1 MEVYCNVANCK
12 IFERYSL
19 RRYVGARIG
28 CLAITLFVLFVEEE
42 LPQPVNAK
50 STEMA
55 RDAAITFFNF
65 IEFVLSVLFFM
76 SLNLLFNFILFVLV
90 YLLSAFFLFENP

>member
-1 MEVYCNVANCK
+1 MHLCDHQKLVFLLVKGHPFCSAQSALPVSVVEEDSCFV
-12 IFERYSL
+12 
-19 RRYVGARIG
+19 
-28 CLAITLFVLFVEEE
+28 FVLSVEEE
-42 LPQPVNAK
+42 FPQPVNAK

-76 SLNLLFNFILFVLV
+76 ILNLL
-90 YLLSAFFLFENP
+90 

>member
-1 MEVYCNVANCK
+1 MFSSSALPVSVVEEDSCFV
-12 IFERYSL
+12 
-19 RRYVGARIG
+19 
-28 CLAITLFVLFVEEE
+28 FVLSVEEE
-42 LPQPVNAK
+42 FPQPVNAK

-55 RDAAITFFNF
+55 RDAAIAFFNF